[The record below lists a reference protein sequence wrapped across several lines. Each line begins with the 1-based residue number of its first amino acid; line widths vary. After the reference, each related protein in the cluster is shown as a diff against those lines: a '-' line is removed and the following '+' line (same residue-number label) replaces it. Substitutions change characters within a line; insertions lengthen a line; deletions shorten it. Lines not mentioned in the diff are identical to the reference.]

1 MYKRQKQAVVGGL
14 CVGQYIPGCRA
25 VYKPL
30 FQQKPDKA
38 TLRHNQLLGGGTEV
52 GAVLEV
58 DEQVIKSGLTL
69 QPGVF
74 LPQRRIFLPFSQQI
88 RCV

>member
-1 MYKRQKQAVVGGL
+1 MPVVAVVFDAKQAVVGGL

-52 GAVLEV
+52 GACLLYTS
-58 DEQVIKSGLTL
+58 KAL
-69 QPGVF
+69 
-74 LPQRRIFLPFSQQI
+74 
-88 RCV
+88 